1 MDVVVWGLGKKFK
14 GRLFRIFFF
23 LNVSIFI
30 FLTLSLLTLSSCFLS
45 EAGLPI
51 EKNVLLL

>member
-1 MDVVVWGLGKKFK
+1 MSLSGVWEKSSRADFLE
-14 GRLFRIFFF
+14 FFF

>member
-1 MDVVVWGLGKKFK
+1 MSLSGVWEKSSRADFLEF
-14 GRLFRIFFF
+14 FFF